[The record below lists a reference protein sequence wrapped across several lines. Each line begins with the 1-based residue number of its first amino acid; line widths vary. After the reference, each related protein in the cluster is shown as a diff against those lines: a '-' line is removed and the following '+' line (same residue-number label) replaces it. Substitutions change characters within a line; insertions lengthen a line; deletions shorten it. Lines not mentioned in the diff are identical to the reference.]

1 MKKLRWGVLSTAKI
15 GINKVI
21 PAMQQSKYCEITA
34 IASRNLKR
42 AELEAERL
50 GIPKAYSSYEKL
62 LADKEIDALYIPLP
76 NHLHV
81 KWSIKSLE
89 ARKHVLCEKPISLT
103 VNEAESLIVSAQ
115 IRPQLKIMEAF
126 MYRHHPQWKL
136 AKKLVDDGKIGELK
150 NIHSFF
156 SYHNTDPKDIRNMAD
171 IGGGGLMDIGCYC
184 ISLARFIFSD
194 EPKRVYGKI
203 ETDPKFN
210 TDRICSG
217 ILEFSNGTSTF
228 TCSTQLAP
236 YQKVQIFGTKGR
248 IEIEIPFNAPSEKPC
263 KLIHQSENKLNEISI
278 ELCNQY
284 TIQGDLFSQ
293 AVLNNT
299 AVPTPIKDSV
309 ANMKVLEAILKSS
322 KSNTWSIG

>member
-15 GINKVI
+15 GVNKVI

-34 IASRNLKR
+34 IASRNLRR
-42 AELEAERL
+42 AKLEAERL

-156 SYHNTDPKDIRNMAD
+156 SYHNTNPKDIRNMAE

-322 KSNTWSIG
+322 KSNTWSIV

>member
-15 GINKVI
+15 GLNKVI

-34 IASRNLKR
+34 IASRSLQK
-42 AELEAERL
+42 AKDASEKL

-62 LADKEIDALYIPLP
+62 LADKEIDAVYIPLP

-89 ARKHVLCEKPISLT
+89 SGKHVLCEKPIGLT
-103 VNEAESLIVSAQ
+103 VNEAVSLFKSAQ
-115 IRPQLKIMEAF
+115 KHPHLKIMEAF

-136 AKKLVDDGKIGELK
+136 AKKLVDDGEIGELK

-156 SYHNTDPKDIRNMAD
+156 SYHNTDPKDIRNMSE

-184 ISLARFIFSD
+184 ISLSRFIFSK
-194 EPKRVYGKI
+194 EPKRVFGKI
-203 ETDPKFN
+203 ETDSKFN
-210 TDRICSG
+210 TDTICSG
-217 ILEFSNGTSTF
+217 IIEFSNGTSTF
-228 TCSTQLAP
+228 TCSTQLFP
-236 YQKVQIFGTKGR
+236 FQRVQIFGTKGR
-248 IEIEIPFNAPSEKPC
+248 IEIEIPFNAPPDKPC
-263 KLIHQSENKLNEISI
+263 KLIHQSETKINEISV

-284 TIQGDLFSQ
+284 TIQGDLFSL

-299 AVPTPIKDSV
+299 DVPTPITDSV
-309 ANMKVLEAILKSS
+309 TNMKVLEAILISS
-322 KSNTWSIG
+322 KSNTWSKI

>member
-15 GINKVI
+15 GVNKVI

-50 GIPKAYSSYEKL
+50 GIPKAYNSYEKL
-62 LADKEIDALYIPLP
+62 LADKEIDAIYIPLP

-156 SYHNTDPKDIRNMAD
+156 SYHNTDPKDIRNMAK

-194 EPKRVYGKI
+194 EPKSVFGKI

-217 ILEFSNGTSTF
+217 IMEFSNGTSTF

-236 YQKVQIFGTKGR
+236 YQNVQIFGTKGR

-299 AVPTPIKDSV
+299 DLPTPIKDSV

-322 KSNTWSIG
+322 KSNTWSIV

>member
-15 GINKVI
+15 GVNKVI

-42 AELEAERL
+42 AKLEAEKL
-50 GIPKAYSSYEKL
+50 GIPKVYSSYEKL

-115 IRPQLKIMEAF
+115 IHPQLKIMEAF

-156 SYHNTDPKDIRNMAD
+156 SYHNTDPKDIRNMAE

-203 ETDPKFN
+203 EIDPKFN

-217 ILEFSNGTSTF
+217 IMEFSNGTSTF

-248 IEIEIPFNAPSEKPC
+248 IEIEIPFNAPSERAC

-299 AVPTPIKDSV
+299 ALPTPIKDSV
-309 ANMKVLEAILKSS
+309 ANMKVLEAIIKSS
-322 KSNTWSIG
+322 KSNTWSIV